1 MKLSNLHPMLAVV
14 LLTTLAAPLLA
25 ISQTPVRYNIKDLG
39 VVGASPGQPF
49 QITNDGI
56 ISGVVVSNGEAQATL
71 WYMRNKLNI
80 GAIGLG
86 GANSLAF
93 ASNDW
98 AQVVGEAET
107 ATPDPNHEDFCGFR
121 ASGLSAS
128 GTCQPVLWKEG
139 KIFALPTLGG
149 PNGAA
154 NQINNTGHAVG
165 TAENST
171 PDYGCPYPQVLEFK
185 PVVWYGGHIQKLP
198 TVVGDPDGIAFA
210 INRAGQIVGGSG
222 VCSAFTITTLT
233 NLFPLHALLWE
244 KGKITDLGSLG
255 GSGYGGGN
263 LALNINNL
271 GQVVGNSDLPGDQ
284 ANHAFLWS
292 KGKGM
297 QDLGT
302 LPGDQFSVGIGIND
316 SGKVAGISLDAN
328 FNPRAFV
335 WQNGVMTDLN
345 TVIPTDSRLYLLVA
359 CSINA
364 KGQIVGFAVDT
375 ITNEI
380 HGYLATP
387 KLNR

>member
-1 MKLSNLHPMLAVV
+1 MTGVEFQV
-14 LLTTLAAPLLA
+14 LLQLHKRGNTALHANFHPKWRRYETLERASDISCGLA
-25 ISQTPVRYNIKDLG
+25 DRFGGASAGDLETPVRYNIKDLG

-49 QITNDGI
+49 QITNDGL
-56 ISGVVVSNGEAQATL
+56 ISGVVVSNGAAQATL
-71 WYMRNKLNI
+71 WYQRNELNI
-80 GAIGLG
+80 GGVGLG

-107 ATPDPNHEDFCGFR
+107 STPDPNHEDFCGLR

-154 NQINNTGHAVG
+154 NQINDAGQVVG

-171 PDYGCPYPQVLEFK
+171 PDHGCPNPQVLEFK
-185 PVVWYGGHIQKLP
+185 PVVWYGGHVQKLP
-198 TVVGDPDGIAFA
+198 TVAGDPDGIAFA
-210 INRAGQIVGGSG
+210 INRAGQVVGGSG
-222 VCSAFTITTLT
+222 ICSAFTITTLT

-244 KGKITDLGSLG
+244 KDKVTDLGSLG

-271 GQVVGNSDLPGDQ
+271 GQVVGNSDLPGDH

-316 SGKVAGISLDAN
+316 GGKVAGISLDSN
-328 FNPRAFV
+328 FNPE
-335 WQNGVMTDLN
+335 
-345 TVIPTDSRLYLLVA
+345 RL
-359 CSINA
+359 SG
-364 KGQIVGFAVDT
+364 KT
-375 ITNEI
+375 E
-380 HGYLATP
+380 
-387 KLNR
+387 